1 MESNSTLP
9 VCVLSASGRQSVYE
23 NDHALYLFDKYMN
36 NSVRSS
42 RRSRR
47 KKKKEIGRPP
57 TLWDFINI
65 KLN

>member
-47 KKKKEIGRPP
+47 RKETRSKPP